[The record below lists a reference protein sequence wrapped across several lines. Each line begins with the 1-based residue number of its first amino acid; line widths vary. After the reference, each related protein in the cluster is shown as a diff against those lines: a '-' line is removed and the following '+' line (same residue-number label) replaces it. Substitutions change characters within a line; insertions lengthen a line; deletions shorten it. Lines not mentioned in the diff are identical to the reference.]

1 MPISTAFA
9 GVNMRLEAG
18 AIREVMLIIN
28 FLSIDT
34 ELWCSSASLAY
45 SSRGEIVFY
54 QLGAM
59 TEITLQWAY
68 VIAVSTQL
76 TQRCLHI

>member
-18 AIREVMLIIN
+18 AIREVRLVII
-28 FLSIDT
+28 FLSIHT

-45 SSRGEIVFY
+45 SSRGEIVCY
-54 QLGAM
+54 QIGAM
-59 TEITLQWAY
+59 TEIVWQWAY

-76 TQRCLHI
+76 TRHYLHV